1 MSGLLQNEEWRT
13 TAEELV
19 HPSVTDPESYCSATY
34 FGSVAPFHY
43 MLAAD
48 VRIGRQDPE
57 AIATVWTIDQE
68 RDRSDVDR

>member
-1 MSGLLQNEEWRT
+1 MQNEEWRT

-19 HPSVTDPESYCSATY
+19 HPSVTDPADESYCSATY

-43 MLAAD
+43 ILGAD
-48 VRIGRQDPE
+48 LRIARQDSE
-57 AIATVWTIDQE
+57 ALATVWTIDQE